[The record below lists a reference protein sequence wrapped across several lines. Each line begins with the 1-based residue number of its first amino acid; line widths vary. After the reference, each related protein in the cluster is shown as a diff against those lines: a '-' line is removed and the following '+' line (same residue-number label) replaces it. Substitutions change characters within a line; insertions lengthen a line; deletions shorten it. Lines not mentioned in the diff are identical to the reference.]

1 MFDSGDNL
9 GLGFLFAVIG
19 SFSMASYTVPIKAP
33 AVVACKVHPLIFQSY
48 KSFWVF
54 ATCWIFIIFNLLS
67 DKPAYLFNIWPM
79 IGAAA
84 WVPSGLCTIAAV
96 QRIGVGMAAVFV
108 TSCSTLVQFFVGLGV
123 GTHMK
128 VHGSAGHTYVL
139 YPYYLAAMILGMI
152 GLVLSPTLG
161 KKEKVAAKTVDDEQP
176 LRDDETPQESGTI
189 PTKDLVTGCILG
201 VMAGIFSGLQFG
213 VIELGKKALNP
224 GDDATQAQKDHFAY
238 LFDGFGSYMTGF
250 GIGTGIVTPI
260 YLGLLALPEKL
271 KGKPAPSFHFK
282 TLKLY
287 GTIAGLC
294 WVCGN
299 VFQSQANIVGGGAI
313 MGPACQAI
321 QLICGGAWGIL
332 FYREVKEPKRIA
344 AWVFCAI
351 WTVVFLILFKN
362 EKA

>member
-1 MFDSGDNL
+1 MG
-9 GLGFLFAVIG
+9 
-19 SFSMASYTVPIKAP
+19 SYTVPIKAP
-33 AVVACKVHPLIFQSY
+33 AVVLCKVHPLIFQSY

-54 ATCWIFIIFNLLS
+54 ATCWLFVVFNVLRS
-67 DKPAYLFNIWPM
+67 KPAYLFNVWPM

-123 GTHMK
+123 GDKMK
-128 VHGSAGHTYVL
+128 VHGSEGHSYVL
-139 YPYYLAAMILGMI
+139 YPYFLAAMIFGMI

-161 KKEKVAAKTVDDEQP
+161 KQEKVAAKDDDEQP
-176 LRDDETPQESGTI
+176 LRDDTPEDSGGI
-189 PTKDLVTGCILG
+189 SKKDLISGCCFGI
-201 VMAGIFSGLQFG
+201 MAGLFSGLQFG
-213 VIELGKKALNP
+213 VIALGKKALNP
-224 GDDATQAQKDHFAY
+224 GDAADQAQKEHFAN
-238 LFDGFGSYMTGF
+238 LFDAFGSYATGF
-250 GIGTGIVTPI
+250 GLGTALVTPI
-260 YLGLLALPEKL
+260 YLCLLALPAKM
-271 KGKPAPSFHFK
+271 KGEPAPPFHFK
-282 TLKLY
+282 TLKIY

-299 VFQSQANIVGGGAI
+299 VFQSQANIVGGGAV
-313 MGPACQAI
+313 MGPACQSI
-321 QLICGGAWGIL
+321 QLICGGAWGLL

-344 AWVFCAI
+344 AWVCCAI